1 MKKKPLLVAL
11 HVREPSVIEFT
22 VGERVQLD
30 RLAPSSRGVL
40 PERHGSLL
48 DPGASTRT
56 LAQGRYCFK
65 TLSDANLRVV
75 HGGIEAHIIAHNKD
89 NDPTLPP
96 AELGAKGD
104 EPAGELPTLTIE

>member
-11 HVREPSVIEFT
+11 HVREPSVVEFT

-40 PERHGSLL
+40 PERHGGLL
-48 DPGASTRT
+48 EPGVSTRA

-65 TLSDANLRVV
+65 TLTDANLRVV
-75 HGGIEAHIIAHNKD
+75 HGGAAVHIVPHDKD
-89 NDPTLPP
+89 NDPRASPDP
-96 AELGAKGD
+96 GAKGD